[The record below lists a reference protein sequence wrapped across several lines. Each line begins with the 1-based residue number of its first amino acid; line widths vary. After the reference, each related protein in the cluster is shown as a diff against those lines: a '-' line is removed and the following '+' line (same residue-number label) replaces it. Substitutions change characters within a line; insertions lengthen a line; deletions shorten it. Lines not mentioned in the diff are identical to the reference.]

1 MGSWTN
7 FAAAQ
12 AAVTNRFVT
21 SVNMKA
27 TPAYTLANAG
37 AMPSAGARHVTCTRT
52 VVGDIDTPG
61 GTTITVTGKNLSGQ
75 TITEV
80 LTVGGHTVL
89 VTGTKWFASV
99 TAVTPVGGGWVV
111 DVGTTTPDTIVVGCG
126 AACIVAEG
134 SGVLEGITVNTSAAG
149 TIVISDVNGTIAT
162 LPANQTVGNYEY
174 DVTYSGYLSVILG
187 AASDVTV
194 IHGPSLPQSYSK

>member
-7 FAAAQ
+7 FSAAQ

-21 SVNMKA
+21 TTNMKA
-27 TPAYTLANAG
+27 STAYTLANSG
-37 AMPSAGARHVTCTRT
+37 LMPSAGARRITMTRT
-52 VVGDIDTPG
+52 VAGDADTPG
-61 GTTITVTGKNLSGQ
+61 TITITGKSLSGQ
-75 TITEV
+75 TITE
-80 LTVGGHTVL
+80 TIAVGAHGVL

-99 TAVTPVGGGWVV
+99 SAVSGVGGGWVL
-111 DVGTTTPDTIVVGCG
+111 DIGTSTNDTIVVGCG

-134 SGVLEGITVNTSAAG
+134 SGVLEALTVNTSAAG

-162 LPANQTVGNYEY
+162 LPSNQAVGNYEY
-174 DVTYSGYLSVILG
+174 GVTYSGYLSVILG

-194 IHGPSLPQSYSK
+194 IHGPSLPVSYSK